1 MSGTRSPSPKGPA
14 TDERPGRWPVWRLAV
29 LFYPLAAGAVAINLF
44 LLGLLGQVVGLQAL
58 APLTALIAA
67 IPLGAP
73 ASWWFAGRM
82 RALMDEADRDE

>member
-1 MSGTRSPSPKGPA
+1 MSA
-14 TDERPGRWPVWRLAV
+14 QERPSGRWPVWRLAI

-44 LLGLLGQVVGLQAL
+44 LLGLLWQVLGAPAL

-73 ASWWFAGRM
+73 ASWWFARRM
-82 RALMDEADRDE
+82 RALMDEADGVDGA